1 MEIQSVSYECVA
13 KDRDKLLDTIY
24 YMNMNSFWKNKKV
37 LVTGGSGFIGSH
49 VVEKLVRMGAKVK
62 ILDRISN
69 GKLKYI
75 EYLKRDIEIIHGEC
89 VDPDASVKACNS
101 MDVVMNLAA
110 HVGGIE
116 YNRTHQ
122 ATMLHDNIVIA
133 TSMIEAARK
142 AKVERFLV
150 VSSACVYPHDAIVP
164 TPESEGVRGEPEPT
178 NSGYGWAK
186 RYAELLGKLYSEEY
200 GMKVG
205 IVRPYNAYGPRDHF
219 SPESSHV
226 IPALIKRVM
235 DGENPITVWGS
246 GKQTRAF
253 LYVEDF
259 TDGLIQAIEEY
270 PVPDPINIGTDEEIS
285 IGDLIKMIIK
295 ISGKNSDIQ
304 FDITKPDGSPR
315 RNSDN
320 TKAKEKTGFT
330 AKTSLAEGLHKT
342 IEWYAKE
349 YLANRNTT

>member
-1 MEIQSVSYECVA
+1 
-13 KDRDKLLDTIY
+13 
-24 YMNMNSFWKNKKV
+24 MNSFWNNKKV

-49 VVEKLVRMGAKVK
+49 VVEKLVGMGAKVR

-75 EYLKRDIEIIHGEC
+75 EYVKDTIEIIRGEC
-89 VDPDASVKACNS
+89 ADPDTAVKACTS

-142 AKVERFLV
+142 TKVERFLV
-150 VSSACVYPHDAIVP
+150 VSSACVYPHNAIVP
-164 TPESEGVRGEPEPT
+164 TSESEGARGEPEPT

-186 RYAELLGKLYSEEY
+186 RYAELLGTLYAEEY
-200 GMKVG
+200 GMKIG

-235 DGENPITVWGS
+235 DGENPLTVWGS

-259 TDGLIQAIEEY
+259 ADGLIQAIEKY

-285 IGDLIKMIIK
+285 IADLVHFIIRL
-295 ISGKNSDIQ
+295 SGKKVSVR
-304 FDITKPDGSPR
+304 FDTSKPDGSPR

-320 TKAKEKTGFT
+320 TKAKEKVGFV
-330 AKTSLAEGLHKT
+330 AKISLEEGLQKT
-342 IEWYAKE
+342 IEWYYSHKE
-349 YLANRNTT
+349 LIM

>member
-1 MEIQSVSYECVA
+1 
-13 KDRDKLLDTIY
+13 
-24 YMNMNSFWKNKKV
+24 MNSFWKNKKV
-37 LVTGGSGFIGSH
+37 LVTGGAGFIGSH
-49 VVEKLVRMGAKVK
+49 VVEKLIGMGANVR
-62 ILDRISN
+62 ILDRISD

-75 EYLKRDIEIIHGEC
+75 EYLKKDIEIIRGEC
-89 VDPDASVKACNS
+89 ADPATALTACTS

-122 ATMLHDNIVIA
+122 ATMLHDNSEIA
-133 TSMIEAARK
+133 LSMIEAARK
-142 AKVERFLV
+142 ADVERFLV

-164 TPESEGVRGEPEPT
+164 TPESEGTRGEPEPT

-186 RYAELLGKLYSEEY
+186 RYAELLGKLYAEEY
-200 GMKVG
+200 NMKVG

-226 IPALIKRVM
+226 IPALIARVAS
-235 DGENPITVWGS
+235 GENPVVVWGS

-259 TDGLIQAIEEY
+259 ADGLIQSIEQY
-270 PVPDPINIGTDEEIS
+270 PVPDPVNIGTDEEIS
-285 IGDLIKMIIK
+285 IGDLVKMIIT
-295 ISGKNSDIQ
+295 ISGKKSDIQ
-304 FDITKPDGSPR
+304 FDTTKPDGSPK

-320 TKAKEKTGFT
+320 SKVKEKVGFC
-330 AKTSLAEGLHKT
+330 AKISLKEGLQKT
-342 IEWYAKE
+342 IEWYSNQHIRIK
-349 YLANRNTT
+349 